1 MLEEFRYHLLVLQ
14 NLMHNHRDA
23 LCMQTWPHQRPSSE
37 REIAGVRGKGG
48 SHFNQLFAGYVLHLF
63 MLHNKA
69 QVGKEH
75 PFLFC
80 GKLCE
85 SMRIYIRRGTR
96 AQSSVSDCGTNDAQ
110 YCGNIN
116 HAPAAPP
123 QRWESPP
130 QEEILQAVLRKT
142 SQGGS

>member
-1 MLEEFRYHLLVLQ
+1 MHADLASLETIFRE
-14 NLMHNHRDA
+14 RD
-23 LCMQTWPHQRPSSE
+23 CWRE
-37 REIAGVRGKGG
+37 RKRGIAFQ
-48 SHFNQLFAGYVLHLF
+48 SFAGYVLHLF
-63 MLHNKA
+63 MPHNKA
-69 QVGKEH
+69 QVRKEH

-110 YCGNIN
+110 CCGNIN

-123 QRWESPP
+123 QCWESSP

>member
-1 MLEEFRYHLLVLQ
+1 
-14 NLMHNHRDA
+14 
-23 LCMQTWPHQRPSSE
+23 MQTWPHQRPSSE

-85 SMRIYIRRGTR
+85 SMRIYIR
-96 AQSSVSDCGTNDAQ
+96 
-110 YCGNIN
+110 
-116 HAPAAPP
+116 
-123 QRWESPP
+123 
-130 QEEILQAVLRKT
+130 
-142 SQGGS
+142 